1 MIFNKLQFCKNKKYL
16 VSSCPY
22 FAKQIS
28 PSPQHP
34 LLGLTLLHLLL
45 PLHTVDL
52 AADTREFG
60 CFSKLALDNARRRIS
75 GIKTDC
81 RKVFGDSYSC
91 LSVRV
96 LSGPGRPS
104 QQRPRYREHSVLTIQ
119 PFETLATPE
128 MFIYRLRNRLAA
140 AR

>member
-1 MIFNKLQFCKNKKYL
+1 
-16 VSSCPY
+16 
-22 FAKQIS
+22 
-28 PSPQHP
+28 
-34 LLGLTLLHLLL
+34 
-45 PLHTVDL
+45 
-52 AADTREFG
+52 
-60 CFSKLALDNARRRIS
+60 LALDNARRRIS

-81 RKVFGDSYSC
+81 REVFGDSYSC

-140 AR
+140 AQYYPPHLTPRCESLFRVLGLEMLRNTVGGLAFGVKERDP